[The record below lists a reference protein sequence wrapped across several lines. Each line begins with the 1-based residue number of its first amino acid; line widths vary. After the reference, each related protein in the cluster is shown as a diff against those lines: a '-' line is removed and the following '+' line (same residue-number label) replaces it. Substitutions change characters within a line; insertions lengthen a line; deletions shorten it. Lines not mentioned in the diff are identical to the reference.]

1 MASDSFFAIT
11 CMSMLALFYGSILAF
26 AGYRFFLFLLP
37 VLGFIWGFMI
47 GAQSMQAIFN
57 EGFLTS
63 VVSWVVGFFFGLL
76 FAVLS
81 YLFYIAAVAILA
93 GSLGYTIGV
102 GFMGLIGIDFGFFAW
117 MVGVIMAILV
127 ALAVI
132 MLNIQKLVIII
143 ATSLLGAGV
152 IIGTFLFLFGKVPTS
167 ELVANPVR
175 VALSNSFLWSV
186 LFIAIAAIG
195 FMAQYQS
202 SKNFVIDEYN
212 RMDDYYPTSAVE
224 PVPGA
229 PTIPVPAQPTTTPD
243 QP

>member
-1 MASDSFFAIT
+1 
-11 CMSMLALFYGSILAF
+11 MLALFYGSILSF

-37 VLGFIWGFMI
+37 VLGFIWGFII

-63 VVSWVVGFFFGLL
+63 VVSWVVGFLFGLL

-93 GSLGYTIGV
+93 GSLGYSIGV
-102 GFMGLIGIDFGFFAW
+102 GFMNLIGFDFGFFAW

-127 ALAVI
+127 AIAVI

-152 IIGTFLFLFGKVPTS
+152 IVGTFLILFGKVPDP
-167 ELVANPVR
+167 ELFANPVR
-175 VALSNSFLWSV
+175 VALSNSFLWLVVFLVIAV
-186 LFIAIAAIG
+186 LG
-195 FMAQYQS
+195 FLAQYQS
-202 SKNFVIDEYN
+202 SRNFVVDEYN
-212 RMDDYYPTSAVE
+212 RMDDYYPTSSVE
-224 PVPGA
+224 PVPPGA
-229 PTIPVPAQPTTTPD
+229 PTIPVTAD
-243 QP
+243 QPSAGPATPNP